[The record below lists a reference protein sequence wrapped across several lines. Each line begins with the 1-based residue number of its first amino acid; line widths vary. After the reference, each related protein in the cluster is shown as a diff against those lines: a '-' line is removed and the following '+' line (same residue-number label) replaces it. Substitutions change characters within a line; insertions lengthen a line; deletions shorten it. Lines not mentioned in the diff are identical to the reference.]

1 MHGLRIALCV
11 VPTLRRSGTRL
22 SIRAEQRTSFLRTMS
37 LSKRRK
43 MVSIQAGAH
52 RAGPFATIWSGTIQ
66 VTEFFWPRVQVTRS
80 LAIIFSW
87 VMALTELIATEAVT
101 RFVAIFPKVTASL
114 ADPSIETG
122 S

>member
-11 VPTLRRSGTRL
+11 VPTLRPSGTRL

-52 RAGPFATIWSGTIQ
+52 PAGPFATILSGTIQ
-66 VTEFFWPRVQVTRS
+66 VTGFFLPPGQVTRS
-80 LAIIFSW
+80 LSIIISW
-87 VMALTELIATEAVT
+87 VMGLTEVDSTEAGT
-101 RFVAIFPKVTASL
+101 RFLGIFSKRT
-114 ADPSIETG
+114 
-122 S
+122 